1 MLKNKIALVTG
12 ASRGLGQE
20 FVRTLERLGATVAA
34 HHHSTQPFKADLRD
48 RAARVKLV
56 HDVVKRFGRIDILV
70 NNVGSFAVKP
80 IDKTSIEEFDDIIE
94 TNLTAAFHLST
105 LVLPAMRRRKWGH
118 IINIGCAGADRMT
131 IRPLTTPYYLAK
143 TGVIMMTKALA
154 EVAIKD
160 GVRVNSISPGVLET
174 SIRRPPQPSGRIGKL
189 TDITRALEFILDE
202 KNSFVC
208 GSNIEVAG
216 GWLP

>member
-1 MLKNKIALVTG
+1 MLKNEVALVTG
-12 ASRGLGQE
+12 ASRGLGRE

-34 HHHSTQPFKADLRD
+34 HQHGTGAFKADLRD

-56 HDVVKRFGRIDILV
+56 LEVIKRFGRIDILI

-80 IDKTSIEEFDDIIE
+80 IDKTTIEEFDDIIE

-105 LVLPAMRRRKWGH
+105 LVLQGMRRRRWGH

-154 EVAIKD
+154 EVAVKD

-174 SIRRPPQPSGRIGKL
+174 SIRRPPQPSGRYGKL
-189 TDITRALEFILDE
+189 TDITHALEFILNE
-202 KNSFVC
+202 ENSFLS
-208 GSNIEVAG
+208 GANIEVAG

>member
-12 ASRGLGQE
+12 ASRGLGRE
-20 FVRTLERLGATVAA
+20 FVLTLERLGATVAA
-34 HHHSTQPFKADLRD
+34 HHHRTPPFKADLRD
-48 RAARVKLV
+48 RAAREKLIR
-56 HDVVKRFGRIDILV
+56 DVTKRFGKIDILV
-70 NNVGSFAVKP
+70 NNVGSFIVKP
-80 IDKTSIEEFDDIIE
+80 LDKTTIEEFDDIIE

-105 LVLPAMRRRKWGH
+105 LVLTGMRRRRWGH
-118 IINIGCAGADRMT
+118 IVNIGCAGADRMT

-154 EVAIKD
+154 EVAVKD

-174 SIRRPPQPSGRIGKL
+174 SIRRPPQPSGRVGKL

-202 KNSFVC
+202 KNNFVC